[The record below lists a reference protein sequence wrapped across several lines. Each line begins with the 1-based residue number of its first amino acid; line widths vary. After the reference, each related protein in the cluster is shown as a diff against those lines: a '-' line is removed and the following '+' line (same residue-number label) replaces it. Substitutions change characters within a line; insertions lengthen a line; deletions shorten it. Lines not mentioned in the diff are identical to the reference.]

1 MTRGGGGRGQ
11 ISYFRTVPISFLV
24 KAFLDWSDLIDVIK
38 FLGTVVLIFLAWVY
52 QREII
57 NFILDITKSAIIILL
72 LGGWLY
78 SKTMPTQT
86 EGQEERNYISRTE
99 EEISLVLDLHN
110 LGVPPIE
117 IGRRLNMARQTVHN
131 IIQRNEKEGIF
142 FNIELVMNY
151 TV

>member
-1 MTRGGGGRGQ
+1 MKSLT
-11 ISYFRTVPISFLV
+11 SSWTSL
-24 KAFLDWSDLIDVIK
+24 
-38 FLGTVVLIFLAWVY
+38 
-52 QREII
+52 
-57 NFILDITKSAIIILL
+57 KSAIIILL

-86 EGQEERNYISRTE
+86 EGQEERNYIRRTE

-131 IIQRNEKEGIF
+131 IIQRNK
-142 FNIELVMNY
+142 
-151 TV
+151 